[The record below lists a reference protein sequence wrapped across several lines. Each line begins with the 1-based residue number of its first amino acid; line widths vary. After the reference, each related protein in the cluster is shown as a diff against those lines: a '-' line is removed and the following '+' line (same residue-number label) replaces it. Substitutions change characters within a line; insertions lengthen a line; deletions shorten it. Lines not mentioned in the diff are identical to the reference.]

1 MILQRFV
8 PATTHKQFDDLC
20 YMHVPNESHTL
31 LVMWLL
37 TLSDVGLVPTVQQLS
52 YAGGGGK
59 GH

>member
-1 MILQRFV
+1 
-8 PATTHKQFDDLC
+8 
-20 YMHVPNESHTL
+20 MHVPNESHTL